1 MRPAADLS
9 HTDPVTAPPA
19 PPVLPNR
26 TTPPNQT
33 TSLPRGAPA
42 RWLVNA
48 LVAGGLMVVLG
59 GCGGGEPADATSTPS
74 ASAPA
79 TASGA
84 AASAADTDARTQL
97 AALAAAAEDRHLRAY
112 YTLSR
117 SGRPNRTVA
126 VTSATDGTWR
136 VDIPGG
142 ALGGTADIAMA
153 QTRNGIYQCALPSA
167 ARPDPSTC
175 VRVAAPD
182 KPVPA
187 SIDPRVQRVFTDWR
201 SVLTDRQASLA
212 VSTTK
217 ALPNSRGTCFSV
229 DSTAASLSA
238 PLEIGIYCFDTDGTL
253 TAARVA
259 FGTLLLVGDPT
270 PAPATV
276 TLPGPVVAGS
286 ALRTA
291 APPTPSVEAT
301 STGTPTR

>member
-1 MRPAADLS
+1 MRPAADLPR
-9 HTDPVTAPPA
+9 TDPASVPPTR
-19 PPVLPNR
+19 PVPTGR
-26 TTPPNQT
+26 
-33 TSLPRGAPA
+33 R
-42 RWLVNA
+42 LVGA
-48 LVAGGLMVVLG
+48 LVAGGLMVALV
-59 GCGGGEPADATSTPS
+59 GCGGDEPGDTTATPS

-84 AASAADTDARTQL
+84 AAAGDTDARTHL
-97 AALAAAAEDRHLRAY
+97 AALAAAAEDRHLRAH

-126 VTSATDGTWR
+126 LTSATDGTWR

-153 QTRNGIYQCALPSA
+153 QTRDGIYQCALPSA
-167 ARPDPSTC
+167 TRPDPTTC

-187 SIDPRVQRVFTDWR
+187 TIDPRVQHVFTDWR
-201 SVLTDRQASLA
+201 AVLTDRQASLA
-212 VSTTK
+212 VSTTR
-217 ALPNSRGTCFSV
+217 ALPHSRGTCFSV

-238 PLEIGIYCFDTDGTL
+238 PLDIGIYCFDTDGTL
-253 TAARVA
+253 TAARLA

-270 PAPATV
+270 AAPATV

-291 APPTPSVEAT
+291 APPTPSVGAT
-301 STGTPTR
+301 PSGTPTR